1 MDIGIAVARQ
11 SPPPRLFPVSMSSS
25 TMQRLTTT
33 WMLWYLDLVSQDSNS
48 NSILWQLFVNIS
60 RAT

>member
-1 MDIGIAVARQ
+1 MARL
-11 SPPPRLFPVSMSSS
+11 SPPPARLFPVSMSSS

>member
-1 MDIGIAVARQ
+1 MARL
-11 SPPPRLFPVSMSSS
+11 SPPPALLFPVSMSSS